1 MEITE
6 EEKQAFKDFTKDVY
20 NCPCGPTISGAYCN
34 DCKRKVLDFIDK
46 WGMGILCQDITVE
59 NQDKKIKWLKGQCSS
74 LVKKLEE
81 KIKRVEELK
90 KEIKIM
96 EKNKNDE

>member
-1 MEITE
+1 
-6 EEKQAFKDFTKDVY
+6 
-20 NCPCGPTISGAYCN
+20 
-34 DCKRKVLDFIDK
+34 
-46 WGMGILCQDITVE
+46 MGILCQDITVE

-96 EKNKNDE
+96 EKNKNDK